1 MLSSLTMNFA
11 KCLLVALALWMPAAS
26 FAAAVE
32 SARRVEHAAPCEAP
46 EGSESEA
53 ESEGEENAML
63 FTLSSAPVARAF
75 EHIVGHDSHS
85 PLDGHIV
92 EMLIPPPNPSAPR

>member
-1 MLSSLTMNFA
+1 MLSSLTMKFS
-11 KCLLVALALWMPAAS
+11 KCLLVALALWMPTSS

-53 ESEGEENAML
+53 ESEAEENPMH
-63 FTLSSAPVARAF
+63 FTSSSAPVA
-75 EHIVGHDSHS
+75 
-85 PLDGHIV
+85 
-92 EMLIPPPNPSAPR
+92 